1 MDELTRELVDFLSP
15 RQIVAVLP
23 DRRTLPRRM
32 KKAWDKMV
40 SGRLLTAGEWRFVA
54 AITARRRKGL
64 KYVRIPMDVRVF

>member
-1 MDELTRELVDFLSP
+1 MDELTREFVDFLSP

-40 SGRLLTAGEWRFVA
+40 SGRFLTAGEWRLVE
-54 AITARRRKGL
+54 AITARRRKRIN
-64 KYVRIPMDVRVF
+64 YVRIPMNVRVL